1 MQATHVFNI
10 HACPLWE
17 TNIDAQFILN
27 PHIDVRYYTSH
38 LSKIDKSITQEME
51 VILNKCKNN
60 KIETFKCIKKNEK
73 CVFKFQQMFA
83 QQKIHITLSSILTCN
98 KIISI
103 YR

>member
-60 KIETFKCIKKNEK
+60 KIETFKCIKKMRNVFLNFNK
-73 CVFKFQQMFA
+73 CL
-83 QQKIHITLSSILTCN
+83 HN
-98 KIISI
+98 KK
-103 YR
+103 YT